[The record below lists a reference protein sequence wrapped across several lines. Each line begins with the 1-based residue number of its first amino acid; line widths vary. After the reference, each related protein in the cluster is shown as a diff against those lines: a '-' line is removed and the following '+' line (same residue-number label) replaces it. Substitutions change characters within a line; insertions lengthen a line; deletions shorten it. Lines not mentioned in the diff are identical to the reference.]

1 IWENE
6 KDAQNLEEKI
16 ENEQRKQKKDINRMQ
31 HKIDNKKL
39 SKNAVARKQNRIEN
53 KQERINEMDKS
64 LADIENIRNSEFTF
78 RLVDGGALNHVMQ
91 GNDGV
96 INIQGVNDALH
107 IHEIRHVS
115 MALNSE
121 EGMQFSDEIGYLKTT
136 QGIGLLDEME
146 GYKAQ
151 YAFRPSSLPF
161 SVKDINQFDDRQG
174 RNQVLMTRNIG
185 SLSHKG
191 KPVYNQINKLHKQ
204 YEANGIYKRL

>member
-1 IWENE
+1 
-6 KDAQNLEEKI
+6 
-16 ENEQRKQKKDINRMQ
+16 
-31 HKIDNKKL
+31 
-39 SKNAVARKQNRIEN
+39 
-53 KQERINEMDKS
+53 MDKS
-64 LADIENIRNSEFTF
+64 IKDIDFLGESEHTF
-78 RLVDGGALNHVMQ
+78 RLADGGALNHITQ
-91 GNDGV
+91 GEDGV
-96 INIQGVNDALH
+96 INIQGSNDAIH

-121 EGMQFSDEIGYLKTT
+121 EGMQFSDESGYLKAT

-161 SVKDINQFDDRQG
+161 SVKNINQFDDRQG
-174 RNQVLMTRNIG
+174 RNQVLMTQNIG

-204 YEANGIYKRL
+204 YEANGTYKRL